1 MKNITVNSISQQYE
15 KLYKKFKDTSTQD
28 ETFFSINNAM
38 IFAYFI
44 RYVDVEYKKDNYAFC
59 CKCIENHFGS
69 ELFFYNIKKTDKYKE
84 NLNTA
89 IETFM
94 DMFKD
99 TLDNKIPL
107 ESILGNVLEKH
118 INQKKTGS
126 YYTPADTTSY
136 ISWKTIIFSSINK
149 STEEL
154 KTKILTILGFN
165 TCSDVINSKYTFLD
179 ILEIL
184 KTKLTGEEKTAF
196 ISVIYSL
203 KIIDPTCGSGAF
215 VMMAFECLETIIKHM
230 SKEVDYKKILEC
242 LYGVDISR
250 EAIQLT
256 KLRLLMNISKRS
268 TNLQNF
274 NEIFKNNF
282 IVGDA
287 LKGSDFII
295 EEEGFDWKNFGIKF
309 DCVIGNPPYVEM
321 KKYVSE
327 NFLTQKCGNL
337 YAYTIERACNIVSD
351 NGMISFIVPLPLVAT
366 PRMQVV
372 KSYLEEHS
380 KRVYYSTFADR
391 PGCIFTGV
399 HQRLTIF
406 FAEIGKVENTKIFS
420 SSYKY
425 WYNDERK
432 ELFNSISYYENKYK
446 GILPKIGN
454 EIEDCIYSK
463 IISNKHS
470 ILDMITDES
479 EYPIY
484 LSTRIGFWTKAFLNN
499 VFSSKEYKTY
509 FAKDIRNKY
518 TLVAILNSSTFYY
531 YWVISSDCWHITS
544 KDLLSFKFDL
554 TKLDDRA
561 YEKLMQKC
569 ECLMESLEENK
580 KYIGSKQTLY
590 EYKHKLSKDILD
602 EIDDILCPIFG
613 FDKTELEYIK
623 RYTEKYRVNKL
634 EV

>member
-15 KLYKKFKDTSTQD
+15 KLYKKFSDTSTQD

-44 RYVDVEYKKDNYAFC
+44 RYVDVKYEGNNYALC

-69 ELFFYNIKKTDKYKE
+69 ELFFYNVKKTDKYKE

-89 IETFM
+89 IGIFM
-94 DMFKD
+94 DMFEG
-99 TLDNKIPL
+99 TMDNKIPL
-107 ESILGNVLEKH
+107 ENILGNVLEKH

-136 ISWKTIIFSSINK
+136 ISWKTILFSSMNK
-149 STEEL
+149 LNSEM
-154 KTKILTILGFN
+154 KNRILTILGYN
-165 TCSDVINSKYTFLD
+165 SCVDLINSNYSFSEILD
-179 ILEIL
+179 ILNLEL
-184 KTKLTGEEKTAF
+184 SKEEKQSF
-196 ISVIYSL
+196 IDIIYNL

-215 VMMAFECLETIIKHM
+215 VMMAFECLEIIVKNLV
-230 SKEVDYKKILEC
+230 KDIDYKKILEC
-242 LYGVDISR
+242 LYGVDISK

-256 KLRLLMNISKRS
+256 KLRLLMNLSKRS
-268 TNLQNF
+268 SNLKDF

-282 IVGDA
+282 VVGDA
-287 LKGSDFII
+287 LKGSDYVIN
-295 EEEGFDWKNFGIKF
+295 EVGFDWKSFNVKF

-321 KKYVSE
+321 KNYVSD
-327 NFLTQKCGNL
+327 NFFTRKCGNL

-351 NGMISFIVPLPLVAT
+351 GGMISFIVPLPFIST
-366 PRMQVV
+366 PRMQPA
-372 KSYLEEHS
+372 KTFLEDHS
-380 KRVYYSTFADR
+380 KSVYYSTFADR

-406 FAEIGKVENTKIFS
+406 FAEIGETENTRIFS

-425 WYNDERK
+425 WYNNERK
-432 ELFNSISYYENKYK
+432 DLFNSISFYENKYK

-454 EIEDCIYSK
+454 EIEDNIYSK
-463 IISNKHS
+463 IINNKQS
-470 ILDMITDES
+470 IANMITDSS
-479 EYPIY
+479 EYPVY

-518 TLVAILNSSTFYY
+518 ALVAILNSSTFYY
-531 YWVISSDCWHITS
+531 YWVVSSDCWHITS

-554 TKLDDRA
+554 TKLDDNA
-561 YEKLMQKC
+561 YEKLAQKC
-569 ECLMESLEENK
+569 ECLMTSLEENK

-590 EYKHKLSKDILD
+590 EYKHKLSKHILD
-602 EIDDILCPIFG
+602 EIDDILFPIFG
-613 FDKTELEYIK
+613 LDKNELEYIK
-623 RYTEKYRVNKL
+623 RYTEKYRVNNL